1 MSTTTLVFVGCINH
15 TVPYFA
21 SANGRGIATLHLD
34 DATGMLTPMAETSDV
49 LNPSYLAVLP
59 GRRLLFATSELFG
72 QPEGTVSAY
81 RIDVQTG
88 TLTKINQQTTHGS
101 LSAYC
106 NTDRDGHCVLVANYG
121 HAVANETPGRHVASF
136 LVHENG
142 AIDPALSAFSHRG
155 HGQDEARQG
164 VPHAHCIIPSPDNR
178 FALVTDLGTDEVF
191 VYRLDAAAGC
201 LVRVAGPP
209 VRLPSGSG
217 PRHIV
222 FHPNGMRVY
231 VINELNTT
239 IGRFEY
245 SPQDGALRLLDV
257 VPALPAD
264 ATSSHSAAL
273 QTSADGRFL
282 YGSFRGDDS
291 IACYPLDPD
300 GGVLPPT
307 LRSSG
312 GKTPRSFTLSPSG
325 NFLLVANQ
333 DSDLLMSFRVD
344 PTTGQLG
351 EQVGTARVGTPVCV
365 QAVQFK

>member
-1 MSTTTLVFVGCINH
+1 MPSNRIWGSASLSTARSGVQV
-15 TVPYFA
+15 
-21 SANGRGIATLHLD
+21 
-34 DATGMLTPMAETSDV
+34 
-49 LNPSYLAVLP
+49 AVKF
-59 GRRLLFATSELFG
+59 LFA
-72 QPEGTVSAY
+72 PEPAIEPG
-81 RIDVQTG
+81 
-88 TLTKINQQTTHGS
+88 
-101 LSAYC
+101 LSA
-106 NTDRDGHCVLVANYG
+106 L
-121 HAVANETPGRHVASF
+121 
-136 LVHENG
+136 
-142 AIDPALSAFSHRG
+142 SHRG

-164 VPHAHCIIPSPDNR
+164 VPHAHCIVPSPDNR

-191 VYRLDAAAGC
+191 IYRLDAAAGC
-201 LVRVAGPP
+201 LVRVAGSPL
-209 VRLPSGSG
+209 RQPSGSG

-222 FHPNGMRVY
+222 FHPNGMRAY

-245 SPQDGALRLLDV
+245 SPQDSALRLLDV
-257 VPALPAD
+257 VPALPDD
-264 ATSSHSAAL
+264 AASSHSSAL

-300 GGVLPPT
+300 GRVLPPT

-333 DSDLLMSFRVD
+333 DGDLLMSFRVD
-344 PTTGQLG
+344 RTTGQFG
-351 EQVGTARVGTPVCV
+351 EQVDTARVGTSVCV